1 MLHQPRMDA
10 AHKIKDEVSCLWA
23 SSFSA
28 LHADGGPRG
37 QKHLTVGAN
46 KVSMCKHGKECNFAG

>member
-1 MLHQPRMDA
+1 MDA